1 MKVISLIGAT
11 GSIGRQTLEV
21 IAEHPDR
28 LRLGALAVQSRWEE
42 ACAVARRFGAEA
54 VAIASPDGAQ
64 DAVRALQGT
73 GISVLAG
80 DEGIRQIAAWP
91 GTNMTLVAASGVGGL
106 VPTCA
111 ALAAGRDVALANK
124 ESLVSGGALVTA
136 LARQHGAQIVPVD
149 SEHSAIFQCLLGG
162 QVRHV
167 RRLWLTASGGPFRG
181 WTAEAISAATAE
193 QALRHPVWHMG
204 PRVTVDSASLFNKG
218 LEVIEAG
225 WLFGIGLD
233 AIGVTVHP
241 QSIVHSLVE
250 MVDGSC
256 MAQCAV
262 PDMRLPIRY
271 ALSHPERWSTTEV
284 PRLDLCRAGR
294 LDFEEP
300 DLERFP
306 CLRLAYEAA
315 AMGGTA
321 PAVLNAA
328 DEIAVQRFLRG
339 DLRFGAIPRLIA
351 AVLEHLTP
359 NRGVADLEE
368 VLAVDAE
375 ARRRAQLWSAPL
387 TAKGVG
393 R

>member
-1 MKVISLIGAT
+1 MKAISLIGAT

-21 IAEHPDR
+21 IAEHSDR
-28 LRLGALAVQSRWEE
+28 LRLAALAVQSRWEE

-54 VAIASPDGAQ
+54 VAVASAVDAGA
-64 DAVRALQGT
+64 AARALEGT
-73 GISVLAG
+73 GIRVLAG
-80 DEGIRQIAAWP
+80 EEGVAEIASWP
-91 GTNMTLVAASGVGGL
+91 GANMTLVAASGVGGL
-106 VPTCA
+106 APTCA

-124 ESLVSGGALVTA
+124 ESLVCGGALVTA

-162 QVRHV
+162 QIRHV

-181 WTAEAISAATAE
+181 WTAEAISAATVD

-218 LEVIEAG
+218 LEVLEAS

-256 MAQCAV
+256 IAQCAV

-271 ALSHPERWSTTEV
+271 ALSYPERWATSEM
-284 PRLDLCRAGR
+284 PRLDLCRAGH

-315 AMGGTA
+315 ALGGTA

-328 DEIAVQRFLRG
+328 DEVAVQRFLGG
-339 DLRFGAIPRLIA
+339 DLRFGAIPCLIA
-351 AVLEHLTP
+351 AVLEHITP
-359 NRGVADLEE
+359 SRGVPDLEE
-368 VLAVDAE
+368 VLAADAE
-375 ARRRAQLWSAPL
+375 ARRRAYEWSAPR
-387 TAKGVG
+387 TAEGV
-393 R
+393 RR